1 MGQEKPRKI
10 VFIDKRFQGEFILK
24 FVALLLVGTGV
35 FVAAAYL
42 ILNRRLEETYYSAHY
57 AIKSTGE
64 VLLPTLLALSGV
76 FIVVLGAAAVVI
88 TMYVSHHIAGPLFA
102 IRRYLENISRGELD
116 FEAKLRPG
124 DQTTALA
131 ESLAGALETLNAK
144 LVAIR
149 TRADAVSEASEKLS
163 RHVSAASGAS
173 AECRADLGELL
184 EREAALS
191 REMAF
196 FHLRPPS
203 GAR

>member
-1 MGQEKPRKI
+1 MSADRPRK
-10 VFIDKRFQGEFILK
+10 VLFVDRRFQADFMLK
-24 FVALLLVGTGV
+24 FLLLLLVGTGV
-35 FVAAAYL
+35 FVLAAYL
-42 ILNRRLEETYYSAHY
+42 VLDKRFEETYYSAHF

-64 VLLPTLLALSGV
+64 MLLPTLLTLSAV
-76 FIVVLGAAAVVI
+76 FIVVLGSAAAAI
-88 TMYVSHHIAGPLFA
+88 TLYVSHHIAGPLFA

-191 REMAF
+191 REVAF

>member
-1 MGQEKPRKI
+1 MKDDKPRR
-10 VFIDKRFQGEFILK
+10 VLFVDRRFQADFMLK
-24 FVALLLVGTGV
+24 FFLLLLVGTAV
-35 FVAAAYL
+35 FVLASYL
-42 ILNRRLEETYYSAHY
+42 VLNKRFEETYYSAHF

-64 VLLPTLLALSGV
+64 MLLPTLLTLSAV
-76 FIVVLGAAAVVI
+76 FVVVLGAAAAVI
-88 TMYVSHHIAGPLFA
+88 TLYVSHHIAGPLYA

-116 FEAKLRPG
+116 FQAKLRLG
-124 DQTTALA
+124 DQTTPLA

-149 TRADAVSEASEKLS
+149 GRAAAVNEASEKLS

-173 AECRADLGELL
+173 AECRADLSELL

-203 GAR
+203 GGR